1 MTKKKRNRNDVS
13 AMEKEGLVR
22 NFLCTEFKGT
32 SDNWHILRALM
43 YASLAGCGETWTA
56 REICAAIFMNAYT

>member
-1 MTKKKRNRNDVS
+1 
-13 AMEKEGLVR
+13 MEKEGLVR